1 MILQTTTVFV
11 FYQSEANIQIFLKRW
26 LVMMLPVSSYENLLS
41 GVTQGNR
48 YLQINI
54 MILQTTVIA
63 FSQFKANIEMFL
75 SRWLVMTLPVSSYEE
90 LLSRV
95 RSITQETRQLQRQL
109 DSPLLDHNENGEL
122 FWPIAIWFYPFSI

>member
-11 FYQSEANIQIFLKRW
+11 FYQSEANIQMFLKRW

-122 FWPIAIWFYPFSI
+122 FWPIAILFYPFSI